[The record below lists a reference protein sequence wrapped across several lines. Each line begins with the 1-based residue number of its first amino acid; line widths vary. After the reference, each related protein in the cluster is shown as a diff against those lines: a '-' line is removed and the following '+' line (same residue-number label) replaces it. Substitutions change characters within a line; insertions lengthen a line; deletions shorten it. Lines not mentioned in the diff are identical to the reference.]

1 MPSFVMLCRVAVV
14 RTDVSEE
21 CIASTIKMVTSVEIS
36 NLLKLGEEYI
46 YKQNK
51 IRGLY
56 PAR

>member
-1 MPSFVMLCRVAVV
+1 
-14 RTDVSEE
+14 
-21 CIASTIKMVTSVEIS
+21 VEIS

-56 PAR
+56 PARWTIPTERQPIVGEI